1 MSDRKPFIAVDA
13 DIDDARLE
21 GLAQRKGVGTLMK
34 PANEPGEGAKQQPRV
49 QSAAKPEPAVD
60 PDTTP
65 MPRTQMQSVKIE
77 IPDYLYTELR
87 IRSAHRRTTIKHVIM
102 HSLKLEGFEIRDADM
117 IEDGRRDRGGE

>member
-1 MSDRKPFIAVDA
+1 MSDRKPFISVDA

-21 GLAQRKGVGTLMK
+21 GLAQRKGVGTMIK
-34 PANEPGEGAKQQPRV
+34 PANEQGEGARQPRLQGV
-49 QSAAKPEPAVD
+49 TKPVPAVD
-60 PDTTP
+60 PDTIPT
-65 MPRTQMQSVKIE
+65 PRTQMQSVKIE

-87 IRSAHRRTTIKHVIM
+87 VRSAHRRTTIKHVIM

>member
-34 PANEPGEGAKQQPRV
+34 PANEAGEGARQQPRV
-49 QSAAKPEPAVD
+49 QSAAKPEPAID
-60 PDTTP
+60 PDTIPT
-65 MPRTQMQSVKIE
+65 PRTQMQSVKIE
-77 IPDYLYTELR
+77 IPDYVYTELR
-87 IRSAHRRTTIKHVIM
+87 VRAAHRRTTIKHVIM
-102 HSLKLEGFEIRDADM
+102 TSLRLEGFEIRDADM